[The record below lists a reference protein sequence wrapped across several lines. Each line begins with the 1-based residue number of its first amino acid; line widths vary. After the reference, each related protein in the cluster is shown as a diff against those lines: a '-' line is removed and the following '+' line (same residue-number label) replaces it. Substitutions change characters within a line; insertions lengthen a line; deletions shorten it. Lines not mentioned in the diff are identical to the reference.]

1 MRLSLTLCRNTVVG
15 AAAFALLTACGGGS
29 SNSSS
34 SSSSSES
41 TSSSASSSSAEAT
54 GAAADTE
61 FCQQT
66 AALINSIGPAFTSA
80 DPSQLGSIFQ
90 DLSSKVRAIDP
101 PAELSQDWETFASG
115 LEQLGQLASQTDFNN
130 QEQAA
135 AFQKKVTD
143 LSAQLDASSTK
154 IETYLSTQC
163 GIDTSGDSGES
174 ATPTS

>member
-1 MRLSLTLCRNTVVG
+1 MRLTLTLCRNAVVG

-29 SNSSS
+29 SNSSAS
-34 SSSSSES
+34 SSSKET
-41 TSSSASSSSAEAT
+41 TSSSAASASAEAT
-54 GAAADTE
+54 GAKADTA

-90 DLSSKVRAIDP
+90 DLSTKVRAITP
-101 PAELSQDWETFASG
+101 PPELSQDWETFASG
-115 LEQLGQLASQTDFNN
+115 LEQLGQLAASTDFSN
-130 QEQAA
+130 QEQSA
-135 AFQKKVTD
+135 AFQKKVTE

-154 IETYLSTQC
+154 IETYLSSQC
-163 GIDTSGDSGES
+163 GIDTSGES